1 MNESSPLHRRDRILA
16 AAEKLF
22 HHYGQKKTTMADIA
36 REAGIGVGSVYLDF
50 PSKEALLQELA
61 AQRTEIVVRAMRVAA
76 EGARSPGGRVEAM
89 LVARVEALLDEAERG
104 THACDLI
111 SCSPRDAPG
120 PERPGAPNRRA
131 SDGCGAHVF
140 GVEIRA
146 LVSSELD
153 RWEIAIADRDG
164 TLDAI
169 ELAFGALSPPW
180 LFKFPR
186 DRALELARRLSALVV
201 RGLQKG

>member
-1 MNESSPLHRRDRILA
+1 MNEPNLLHRRDRILA

-36 REAGIGVGSVYLDF
+36 REVGIGVGSVYLDF
-50 PSKEALLQELA
+50 PSKESLLQELA
-61 AQRTEIVVRAMRVAA
+61 SQRTEIVLRAMKAA
-76 EGARSPGGRVEAM
+76 ADRARSPAGRIEAM
-89 LVARVEALLDEAERG
+89 LVARVEALLAEAERG

-111 SCSPRDAPG
+111 SCSPRESA
-120 PERPGAPNRRA
+120 A
-131 SDGCGAHVF
+131 CGTHMF
-140 GVEIRA
+140 GREIRE
-146 LVSSELD
+146 LVASELD
-153 RWEIAIADRDG
+153 RAEMMPADRQG

-186 DRALELARRLSALVV
+186 DTALELARRLSALVV
-201 RGLQKG
+201 RGLRES